1 MEFLLEGFSE
11 GLRRAL
17 TGDPEV
23 WRAAWVTVGVSLW
36 ATVLA
41 SLLGLPAGYLLAVA
55 RFRGRGFA
63 LGLFQSLLGL
73 PTVVIGL
80 LVYGFLSRRG
90 PLGGAD
96 LLFSP
101 PAIVIGLTILA
112 FPIAAVYGM
121 ASVAAVDVRA
131 RETALTLGASPGR
144 AAWAVF
150 REARFG
156 LVAAVLGA
164 FGRVSSEVGI
174 AMMLGGNIEGYTRT
188 LTTAIALESM
198 KGEFGFGV
206 ALGTILMTIVIAVS
220 FAARALQRSS

>member
-1 MEFLLEGFSE
+1 MEFLLEGFHE

-23 WRAAWVTVGVSLW
+23 WRAARVTLEVSLW
-36 ATVLA
+36 ATLLA
-41 SLLGLPAGYLLAVA
+41 SLAGLPAGYLLAAA
-55 RFRGRGFA
+55 RFRGRGAAVA
-63 LGLFQSLLGL
+63 LLQSLLGL

-80 LVYGFLSRRG
+80 LVYGLISRRG
-90 PLGGAD
+90 PLGAAD
-96 LLFSP
+96 MLFSP
-101 PAIVIGLTILA
+101 PAIVAGLTLLA
-112 FPIAAVYGM
+112 LPIAAVYGM
-121 ASVAAVDVRA
+121 AAVAAVDARA

-188 LTTAIALESM
+188 LTTAIALEST
-198 KGEFGFGV
+198 KGEFGFGI
-206 ALGTILMTIVIAVS
+206 ALGTVLMAMIVAVS
-220 FAARALQRSS
+220 FLSRLLQRS